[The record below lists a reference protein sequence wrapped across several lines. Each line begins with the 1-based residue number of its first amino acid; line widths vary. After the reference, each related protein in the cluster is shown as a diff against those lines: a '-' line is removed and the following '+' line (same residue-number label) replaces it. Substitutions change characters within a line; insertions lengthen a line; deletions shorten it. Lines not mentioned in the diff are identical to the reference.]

1 MKKLSYVAT
10 LLAVIGVLLISGV
23 WAQTETTPGPSREPS
38 IDRPTGVTPGPSPSE
53 RPNLR
58 PSTPLKATK
67 EVYTSDLIGAPVKNP
82 QGENLGSLQEL
93 VLDPREA
100 KITNAVVSTGGL
112 LGIGARAVAVP
123 WQDVTLEADGKTLVV
138 AMGKEEISNAP
149 EWKKPAEETKP
160 MGREPT
166 TSSMAPQQG
175 APSR

>member
-1 MKKLSYVAT
+1 MRKLSCVAT
-10 LLAVIGVLLISGV
+10 LLAVISALLISGA
-23 WAQTETTPGPSREPS
+23 WAQSETTPGPSREPS
-38 IDRPTGVTPGPSPSE
+38 LDRPSGLTPGPSPSE
-53 RPNLR
+53 RPSPR
-58 PSTPLKATK
+58 PSTSPGAAK

-112 LGIGARAVAVP
+112 LGIGAKAVAVP
-123 WQDVTLEADGKTLVV
+123 WKSVTLEADGKTLVV
-138 AMGKEEISNAP
+138 AMGREEFSNAP
-149 EWKKPAEETKP
+149 EWKKPAETTKP
-160 MGREPT
+160 TGREPT